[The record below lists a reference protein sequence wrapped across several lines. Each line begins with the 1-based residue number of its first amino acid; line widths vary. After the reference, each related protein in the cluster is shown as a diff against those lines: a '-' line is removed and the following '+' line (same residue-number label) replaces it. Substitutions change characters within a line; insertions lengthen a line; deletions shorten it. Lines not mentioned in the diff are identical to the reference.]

1 MKIAI
6 TGATGFIGQHVRK
19 QLKESSHEILLV
31 TRDAKKVSS
40 LGTNERVL
48 IADISEARDDWYQY
62 LDSPDVLLH
71 LAWGGLPNYLDNYHL
86 DVELPLQVKFLTNL
100 VSNGLSKL
108 VVTGTCYEYGIA
120 SGALTEIEDTTPVT
134 PYGIAKDRL
143 RRLLSDL
150 KSKVDFELTWARIF
164 YTYGT
169 GQSELSI
176 YSQLTF
182 AVANGDAEFK
192 IGSGTQILDFI
203 SVERV
208 AEILNFLVTKN
219 SNIGIVN
226 VGSGNPQ
233 SVLQFVQAQIHAM
246 GAQIIP
252 LLGVISDRKY
262 EPNAFWSDNK
272 KLNKEIEAI
281 T

>member
-19 QLKESSHEILLV
+19 QLKESTHEILLV
-31 TRDAKKVSS
+31 TRDAKKITP
-40 LGTNERVL
+40 LGRNERAL
-48 IADISEARDDWYQY
+48 IADISEARDNWYQY

-71 LAWGGLPNYLDNYHL
+71 LAWGGLPNYLDNYHI
-86 DVELPLQVKFLTNL
+86 DVELQLQEKFLTNL

-120 SGALTEIEDTTPVT
+120 SGALTESEDTNPVT

-150 KSKVDFELTWARIF
+150 KSKADFELTWARIF

>member
-1 MKIAI
+1 
-6 TGATGFIGQHVRK
+6 
-19 QLKESSHEILLV
+19 V
-31 TRDAKKVSS
+31 TRDAKKITP
-40 LGTNERVL
+40 LGRSERAL
-48 IADISEARDDWYQY
+48 IADIGEARDNWYQY

-71 LAWGGLPNYLDNYHL
+71 LAWGGLPNYLDNYHI
-86 DVELPLQVKFLTNL
+86 DVELQLQEKFLTNL

-150 KSKVDFELTWARIF
+150 KSKADFELTWARIF

>member
-19 QLKESSHEILLV
+19 QLKESTHEILLV
-31 TRDAKKVSS
+31 TRDAQKITP
-40 LGTNERVL
+40 LGRNERAL
-48 IADISEARDDWYQY
+48 IADISEARDNWYQY

-150 KSKVDFELTWARIF
+150 KSKADFELTWARIF

>member
-19 QLKESSHEILLV
+19 QLKESTHEILLV
-31 TRDAKKVSS
+31 TRDAKKITP
-40 LGTNERVL
+40 LGRNERVL

-62 LDSPDVLLH
+62 LDSPDALLH

-150 KSKVDFELTWARIF
+150 KSKADFELTWARIF

>member
-182 AVANGDAEFK
+182 AVANGDTEFK